1 MTSPGDPLDAAR
13 RKLDDAARRSAD
25 AAGERIADAIPTT
38 GFKATVTSV
47 VAGGA
52 PDGNARV
59 QVRWRGNVITVAGY
73 ASSYTP
79 VVGHRV
85 RCDYDDNQVT
95 IAYRAIG
102 G

>member
-1 MTSPGDPLDAAR
+1 MTRSLDAAI
-13 RKLDDAARRSAD
+13 RKSAD
-25 AAGERIADAIPTT
+25 AQGDRIADAIPTT
-38 GFKATVTSV
+38 GFRATVTSV
-47 VAGGA
+47 VPGGA

-85 RCDYDDNQVT
+85 TCDFIDNQVS
-95 IAYRAIG
+95 IAYRSIG